1 MRESSPI
8 QVSSR
13 RDVMPR
19 SCCICLDVR
28 IGAVMIGLFN
38 LIIHS
43 AGLVMTASVVMN
55 HKQEKS
61 LISNWMET
69 HDNRY
74 YNAFTLRRTGVDH
87 MLGVMIACLSF
98 FFTVMLVYGAAMR
111 RAVYMLPFFCMQV
124 FDLSLYVLAS
134 AAVLSFAPQ
143 IKRVLEM
150 NPQFQKSVA
159 QLNESQFQLFLLS
172 VCFCILMLKI
182 YLMYVVW
189 DCFKYCREL
198 TTSANRENENT
209 ETGAGNHAVLIFPGE
224 KGNAMAILPSYEDTV
239 KVAPPP
245 AYKIEQDSA

>member
-1 MRESSPI
+1 
-8 QVSSR
+8 
-13 RDVMPR
+13 
-19 SCCICLDVR
+19 
-28 IGAVMIGLFN
+28 MIGLFN

-61 LISNWMET
+61 LIRNWMET

-98 FFTVMLVYGAAMR
+98 LFTVMLVYGAAMR

-143 IKRVLEM
+143 IKHMLEM

-159 QLNESQFQLFLLS
+159 QMNPSQFQLFLLTI
-172 VCFCILMLKI
+172 CFFILLLKI

-198 TTSANRENENT
+198 ATQAIRCEQANAEA
-209 ETGAGNHAVLIFPGE
+209 GGNHAVLIFPGE

-245 AYKIEQDSA
+245 AYKLDQDSA